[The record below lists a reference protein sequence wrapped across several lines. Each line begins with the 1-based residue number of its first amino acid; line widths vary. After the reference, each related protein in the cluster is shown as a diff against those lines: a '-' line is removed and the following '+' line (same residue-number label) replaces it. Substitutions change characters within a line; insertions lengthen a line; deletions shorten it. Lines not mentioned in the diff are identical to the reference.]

1 MTEIKLHTFGE
12 RLIVSEKVTLA
23 SGNINSAELHVT
35 VDEAWAA
42 YSNFSATFE
51 TKEYIEPVEKL
62 MVAKTATEYV
72 CIIPSEVLQHQGILE
87 IGIRGISNDGE
98 MAKTSSIAKYN
109 IVKGASPGDITLKP
123 TMDMYQQYL
132 AAMDSKA
139 APLFEAYKKEIQAE
153 HEKNMVIMSEEYA
166 TFKAACLDL
175 MKPIP
180 LWTNPDPFNKDI
192 FNVDGSDVTVKFEAD
207 LSGYKHYIVVF
218 YYELTSNDGYESAFG
233 HNGQICSMCSEKGVT
248 QKFTVY
254 SGNGYRISKEYTIE
268 NDGITVT
275 AIDNLSTTAEDGYL
289 MPYQVIGFC
298 PELE

>member
-51 TKEYIEPVEKL
+51 TKEYIEPVERL

-87 IGIRGISNDGE
+87 IGIRGITNDGE

-109 IVKGASPGDITLKP
+109 IVKGASPGNITLKP

-139 APLFEAYKKEIQAE
+139 APLFEAYKKDIQAE
-153 HEKNMVIMSEEYA
+153 HERNMAIMTEEYA

-175 MKPIP
+175 MKPVP
-180 LWTNPDPFNKDI
+180 LWTNPDPYNKYTFDTR
-192 FNVDGSDVTVKFEAD
+192 DGDATVKFDAD

-218 YYELTSNDGYESAFG
+218 YYELAEGSFEPSKG
-233 HNGQICSMCSEKGVT
+233 HNGQICSMCSEKGAEQMIAIYGGDGDLFKKT
-248 QKFTVY
+248 Y
-254 SGNGYRISKEYTIE
+254 IIE

-275 AIDNLSTTAEDGYL
+275 ALDINGTIREPYYL
-289 MPYQVIGFC
+289 MPYKVIGFC
-298 PELE
+298 PEVE

>member
-12 RLIVSEKVTLA
+12 KLIVSEKVTLA

-132 AAMDSKA
+132 ATMDSKT

-175 MKPIP
+175 MKPVP
-180 LWTNPDPFNKDI
+180 LWTNPDPTNKYQFD
-192 FNVDGSDVTVKFEAD
+192 VDDKPTVKFDAD

-218 YYELTSNDGYESAFG
+218 YYRLNSGGTFDTIVG
-233 HNGQICSMCSEKGVT
+233 HNGKFCALCSEKGVE
-248 QKFTVY
+248 QSFGIWDSDGDHMEKKF
-254 SGNGYRISKEYTIE
+254 IIE
-268 NDGITVT
+268 DDGITFTVV
-275 AIDNLSTTAEDGYL
+275 DNISHLGEEAHL
-289 MPYQVIGFC
+289 IPYQVIGFC
-298 PELE
+298 PEVE

>member
-12 RLIVSEKVTLA
+12 RLIVSKKVTLA

-109 IVKGASPGDITLKP
+109 IVKGASPGNITLNP

-132 AAMDSKA
+132 AAMDSKT
-139 APLFEAYKKEIQAE
+139 APLFNAYKAKLDADFAAKVAE
-153 HEKNMVIMSEEYA
+153 LEEY
-166 TFKAACLDL
+166 KADLLESMTGTVLWENPSPSAAFGAQTIALDL
-175 MKPIP
+175 TEYKKICVIFKSGTYSEWISSIKGQKYEAHDTNYIGTASRNSREYYFDDGGVVFEDAGYPGSTSSLVENDDIIPI
-180 LWTNPDPFNKDI
+180 KI
-192 FNVDGSDVTVKFEAD
+192 I
-207 LSGYKHYIVVF
+207 GYKY
-218 YYELTSNDGYESAFG
+218 
-233 HNGQICSMCSEKGVT
+233 
-248 QKFTVY
+248 
-254 SGNGYRISKEYTIE
+254 
-268 NDGITVT
+268 
-275 AIDNLSTTAEDGYL
+275 
-289 MPYQVIGFC
+289 
-298 PELE
+298 